1 MKGERG
7 RKEKERER
15 EREKMERDRQTDSE
29 HKRQRNTSIF
39 MSATGTGGRKINSR
53 NMRKQQKNRDIR
65 EKYRFRDTDLKA
77 EAHRRV

>member
-1 MKGERG
+1 MREEG
-7 RKEKERER
+7 RKKRGRER
-15 EREKMERDRQTDSE
+15 ERRWRETDSE

-77 EAHRRV
+77 EAYRRV